1 MAIRTV
7 IDANVLASALSGNSK
22 YHWLIEL
29 LLEEQIELFVTNE
42 ILLEYKET
50 LKTKYSESVAAD
62 LLLALN
68 ELPAV
73 QNTPVYFRWNLIV
86 HPNLSKLVDCYV
98 ASNAEY
104 LISQDTQMSVLGS
117 IDLPRVN
124 VVSIEEFA
132 AVIAGGSGSDGWV

>member
-86 HPNLSKLVDCYV
+86 HPNLNKLVDCYV

-104 LISQDTQMSVLGS
+104 LISQDT
-117 IDLPRVN
+117 
-124 VVSIEEFA
+124 
-132 AVIAGGSGSDGWV
+132 

>member
-1 MAIRTV
+1 MVIRTV
-7 IDANVLASALSGNSK
+7 IDPNVLASALSGNSK

-29 LLEEQIELFVTNE
+29 LLDEQIELFVTDE

-50 LKTKYSESVAAD
+50 LKIRYSESVAAD
-62 LLLALN
+62 FLLALN

-86 HPNLSKLVDCYV
+86 DPSPNKFVDCYV

-104 LISQDTQMSVLGS
+104 LISQDTHMSVLRS
-117 IDLPRVN
+117 IGFPRVN

-132 AVIAGGSGSDGWV
+132 AVLAGDSGSDGWV

>member
-86 HPNLSKLVDCYV
+86 HPNLNKLVDCYV